1 MKKGDNMRQNY
12 NSFDYWKELIS
23 ENRTIRG
30 HMLMNKLPT
39 DKSLYIHTLIFCR
52 ENGLNNIWGY
62 LPDVKALIGYIQ
74 YSFLPEAF
82 YIWINSKNGSVSTI
96 PIKSVEQ
103 VISDGERNNKIT
115 KEEAEKMRNHVIMIK
130 KCWDLPK
137 NKLILELK
145 KFVRDFNRTWY
156 GDSSEF
162 LYLKIFE
169 KPEELGKFVL
179 ESSYMSSSEDE
190 LKEKTNEDTTT
201 WLEMCKKA
209 TTNKKSVEQFR
220 RILQKN
226 LTEVI

>member
-1 MKKGDNMRQNY
+1 MKKGDNVRQNY
-12 NSFDYWKELIS
+12 NSLDYWKELIS

-30 HMLMNKLPT
+30 HMLMNKMPT

-52 ENGLNNIWGY
+52 ENGLSNIWGY
-62 LPDVKALIGYIQ
+62 LPDVRALIGYIQ

-82 YIWINSKNGSVSTI
+82 YIWINSKNGSVQAI
-96 PIKSVEQ
+96 PIKSAEQ
-103 VISDGERNNKIT
+103 VISDGEKDKKIT
-115 KEEAEKMRNHVIMIK
+115 KEEATKMRNHLNMIK

-137 NKLILELK
+137 GKLILELK

-179 ESSYMSSSEDE
+179 ESSYMSGSQEE
-190 LKEKTNEDTTT
+190 IREKINEDTTN
-201 WLEMCKKA
+201 WLEICKKA
-209 TTNKKSVEQFR
+209 TTNKKIGEQFR
-220 RILQKN
+220 EILQKN

>member
-1 MKKGDNMRQNY
+1 MKKGDNVRQNY

-30 HMLMNKLPT
+30 HMLMHKLPT

-62 LPDVKALIGYIQ
+62 LPDDKALIGYIQ

-82 YIWINSKNGSVSTI
+82 YIWINSKNGSVQAI
-96 PIKSVEQ
+96 PIKSAEQ
-103 VISDGERNNKIT
+103 GISDGEKDKKIT
-115 KEEAEKMRNHVIMIK
+115 KEEATKMRNHLNMIK

-137 NKLILELK
+137 GKLILELK

-179 ESSYMSSSEDE
+179 ESSYMSGSQEE
-190 LKEKTNEDTTT
+190 IREKINEDTTN
-201 WLEMCKKA
+201 WLEICKKA
-209 TTNKKSVEQFR
+209 TTNKKIGEQFR
-220 RILQKN
+220 EILQKN

>member
-209 TTNKKSVEQFR
+209 TTNKKSGEQFR

>member
-1 MKKGDNMRQNY
+1 MKKGDNVRQNY

-30 HMLMNKLPT
+30 HMLMHKLPT

-62 LPDVKALIGYIQ
+62 LPDDKALIGYIQ

-82 YIWINSKNGSVSTI
+82 YIWINSKNGSVQAI
-96 PIKSVEQ
+96 PIKSAEQ
-103 VISDGERNNKIT
+103 VISDGEKDKKIT
-115 KEEAEKMRNHVIMIK
+115 KEEATKMRNHLNMIK

-137 NKLILELK
+137 GKLILELK
-145 KFVRDFNRTWY
+145 KFVRDFNRIWY

-179 ESSYMSSSEDE
+179 ESSYMSGSQEE
-190 LKEKTNEDTTT
+190 IREKINEDTTN
-201 WLEMCKKA
+201 WLEICKKA
-209 TTNKKSVEQFR
+209 TTNKKIGEQFR
-220 RILQKN
+220 EILQKN

>member
-1 MKKGDNMRQNY
+1 MKKGDNVRQNY

-23 ENRTIRG
+23 ENKTIRG

-52 ENGLNNIWGY
+52 ENGLSNIWGY

-209 TTNKKSVEQFR
+209 TTNKKSGEQFR

>member
-1 MKKGDNMRQNY
+1 MRQNY
-12 NSFDYWKELIS
+12 NSLDYWKELIS

-209 TTNKKSVEQFR
+209 TTNKKSGEQFR

>member
-115 KEEAEKMRNHVIMIK
+115 KEEAEKM
-130 KCWDLPK
+130 
-137 NKLILELK
+137 
-145 KFVRDFNRTWY
+145 
-156 GDSSEF
+156 
-162 LYLKIFE
+162 
-169 KPEELGKFVL
+169 
-179 ESSYMSSSEDE
+179 
-190 LKEKTNEDTTT
+190 
-201 WLEMCKKA
+201 
-209 TTNKKSVEQFR
+209 
-220 RILQKN
+220 
-226 LTEVI
+226 

>member
-1 MKKGDNMRQNY
+1 MRQNY

-30 HMLMNKLPT
+30 HMLMHKLPT

-62 LPDVKALIGYIQ
+62 LPDDKALIGYIQ

-82 YIWINSKNGSVSTI
+82 YIWINSKNGSVQAI
-96 PIKSVEQ
+96 PIKSAEQ
-103 VISDGERNNKIT
+103 VISDGEKDKKIT
-115 KEEAEKMRNHVIMIK
+115 KEEATKMRNHLNMIK

-137 NKLILELK
+137 GKLILELK

-179 ESSYMSSSEDE
+179 ESSYMSGSQEE
-190 LKEKTNEDTTT
+190 IREKINEDTTN
-201 WLEMCKKA
+201 WLEICKKA
-209 TTNKKSVEQFR
+209 TTNKKIGEQFR
-220 RILQKN
+220 EILQKN

>member
-1 MKKGDNMRQNY
+1 MRQNY

-115 KEEAEKMRNHVIMIK
+115 KEEAEKMRNHVTMIK

-209 TTNKKSVEQFR
+209 TTNKKSGEQFR

>member
-52 ENGLNNIWGY
+52 ENGLSNIWGY

-115 KEEAEKMRNHVIMIK
+115 KEEAEKMKNHVNMIK
-130 KCWDLPK
+130 RCWDLPK
-137 NKLILELK
+137 NKLILELR

-169 KPEELGKFVL
+169 KPEELGKFVID
-179 ESSYMSSSEDE
+179 SNYMSSSEE
-190 LKEKTNEDTTT
+190 EFEKKVQKDITS
-201 WLEMCKKA
+201 WLEICKYA
-209 TTNKKSVEQFR
+209 TSNKENGEKFR
-220 RILQKN
+220 KVLQKN

>member
-1 MKKGDNMRQNY
+1 MRQNY

-179 ESSYMSSSEDE
+179 ESSYMSGSQEE
-190 LKEKTNEDTTT
+190 IREKINEDTTN
-201 WLEMCKKA
+201 WLEICKKA
-209 TTNKKSVEQFR
+209 TTNKKIGEQFR
-220 RILQKN
+220 EILQKN

>member
-115 KEEAEKMRNHVIMIK
+115 KEEAEKMRNHVTMIK

-209 TTNKKSVEQFR
+209 TTNKKSGEQFR

>member
-1 MKKGDNMRQNY
+1 MKKGDNVRQNY

-30 HMLMNKLPT
+30 HMLMHKLPT

-62 LPDVKALIGYIQ
+62 LPDDKALIGYIQ

-82 YIWINSKNGSVSTI
+82 YIWINSKNGSVQAI
-96 PIKSVEQ
+96 PIKSAEQ
-103 VISDGERNNKIT
+103 VISDVEKDKKIT
-115 KEEAEKMRNHVIMIK
+115 KEEATKMRNHLNMIK

-137 NKLILELK
+137 GKLILELK

-179 ESSYMSSSEDE
+179 ESSYMSGSQEE
-190 LKEKTNEDTTT
+190 IREKINEDTTN
-201 WLEMCKKA
+201 WLEICKKA
-209 TTNKKSVEQFR
+209 TTNKKIGEQFR
-220 RILQKN
+220 EILQKN

>member
-1 MKKGDNMRQNY
+1 MRQNY
-12 NSFDYWKELIS
+12 NPFDYWKELIS

-209 TTNKKSVEQFR
+209 TTNKKSGEQFR

>member
-1 MKKGDNMRQNY
+1 MKKGDNVRQNY

-30 HMLMNKLPT
+30 HMLMHKLPT

-62 LPDVKALIGYIQ
+62 LPDDKALIGYIQ

-82 YIWINSKNGSVSTI
+82 YIWINSKNGSVQAI
-96 PIKSVEQ
+96 PIKSAEQ
-103 VISDGERNNKIT
+103 VISDGEKDKKIT
-115 KEEAEKMRNHVIMIK
+115 KEEATKMRNHLNMIK

-137 NKLILELK
+137 GKLILELK

-209 TTNKKSVEQFR
+209 TTNKKSGEQFR

>member
-23 ENRTIRG
+23 ENKTIRG

-209 TTNKKSVEQFR
+209 TTNKKSGEQFR

>member
-1 MKKGDNMRQNY
+1 MRQNY

-115 KEEAEKMRNHVIMIK
+115 KEEAEKMRNHVTMIK

-145 KFVRDFNRTWY
+145 KFVRDFNRTWS

-209 TTNKKSVEQFR
+209 TTNKKSGEQFR

>member
-1 MKKGDNMRQNY
+1 MKKGDNVRQNY

-23 ENRTIRG
+23 ENKTIRG

-52 ENGLNNIWGY
+52 ENGLSNIWGY

-82 YIWINSKNGSVSTI
+82 YIWINSKNGSVQAI
-96 PIKSVEQ
+96 PIKSAEQ
-103 VISDGERNNKIT
+103 VISDGEKDKKIT
-115 KEEAEKMRNHVIMIK
+115 KEEATKMRNHLNMIK

-137 NKLILELK
+137 GKLILELK

-179 ESSYMSSSEDE
+179 ESSYMSGSQEE
-190 LKEKTNEDTTT
+190 IREKINEDTTN
-201 WLEMCKKA
+201 WLEICKKA
-209 TTNKKSVEQFR
+209 TTNKKIGEQFR
-220 RILQKN
+220 EILQKN

>member
-30 HMLMNKLPT
+30 HMLMKKLPT

-209 TTNKKSVEQFR
+209 TTNKKSGEQFR

>member
-115 KEEAEKMRNHVIMIK
+115 KEEAEKMRNQVIMIK

-209 TTNKKSVEQFR
+209 TTNKKSGEQFR

>member
-30 HMLMNKLPT
+30 HMLMHKQPT

-62 LPDVKALIGYIQ
+62 LPDDKALIGYIQ

-82 YIWINSKNGSVSTI
+82 YIWINSKNGSVQAI
-96 PIKSVEQ
+96 PIKSAEQ
-103 VISDGERNNKIT
+103 VISDGEKDKKIT
-115 KEEAEKMRNHVIMIK
+115 KEEATKMRNHLNMIK

-137 NKLILELK
+137 GKLILELK

-179 ESSYMSSSEDE
+179 ESSYMSGSQEE
-190 LKEKTNEDTTT
+190 IREKINEDTTN
-201 WLEMCKKA
+201 WLEICKKA
-209 TTNKKSVEQFR
+209 TTNKKIGEQFR
-220 RILQKN
+220 EILQKN

>member
-39 DKSLYIHTLIFCR
+39 DKSLYIHTLIFSKG
-52 ENGLNNIWGY
+52 NGLNNVWSY
-62 LPDVKALIGYIQ
+62 FPNVNALIGYIQ

-115 KEEAEKMRNHVIMIK
+115 KEEAEKMRNHVTMIK

-156 GDSSEF
+156 GDSSEI

-169 KPEELGKFVL
+169 KPEDLGKFVL

-209 TTNKKSVEQFR
+209 TTNKKSGEQFR

>member
-1 MKKGDNMRQNY
+1 MRQNY

-190 LKEKTNEDTTT
+190 LKKKTNEDITT
-201 WLEMCKKA
+201 WLEICKKA
-209 TTNKKSVEQFR
+209 TTNKKSGEQFR

>member
-1 MKKGDNMRQNY
+1 MRQNY

-115 KEEAEKMRNHVIMIK
+115 KEEAEKMRNHVSMIK

-209 TTNKKSVEQFR
+209 TTNKKSGEQFR

>member
-1 MKKGDNMRQNY
+1 MKKGDNVRQNY
-12 NSFDYWKELIS
+12 NSFYYWKELIS

-30 HMLMNKLPT
+30 HMLMHKLPT

-62 LPDVKALIGYIQ
+62 LPDDKALIGYIQ

-82 YIWINSKNGSVSTI
+82 YIWINSKNGSVQAI
-96 PIKSVEQ
+96 PIKSAEQ
-103 VISDGERNNKIT
+103 VISDGEKDKKIT
-115 KEEAEKMRNHVIMIK
+115 KEEATKMRNHLNMIK

-137 NKLILELK
+137 GKLILELK

-179 ESSYMSSSEDE
+179 ESSYMSGSQEE
-190 LKEKTNEDTTT
+190 IREKINEDTTN
-201 WLEMCKKA
+201 WLEICKKA
-209 TTNKKSVEQFR
+209 TTNKKIGEQFR
-220 RILQKN
+220 EILQKN